1 MTDLQIGS
9 SELLRSGAGAPGRG
23 VSIVVVACMLLVL
36 VVVACVVAPGA
47 IAPHDPGA
55 QDLTLGAGGS
65 TPEHPL
71 GTDKLGQDVLS
82 RVIAG
87 ARTAVVGPI
96 VIAVGAMLIGSLLG
110 TIAGYR
116 GGLVDAVIM
125 RGSDLLYAMPGLL
138 VAIVVIG
145 VVGGSY
151 WLAVGLLL
159 VLSAPYDTRL
169 IRGATL
175 EQRPRPYVEAAQALG
190 LPARTIM
197 FRHIWPNVLPVIVA
211 NTFLTFAV
219 GIVALAALSF
229 LGLGVPPGTADW
241 GRMIADSREQI
252 FTHPVVVLG
261 PAATLGLTAAA
272 VGILGDWMYERL
284 SDRGRAR

>member
-1 MTDLQIGS
+1 VSDLPLGGP
-9 SELLRSGAGAPGRG
+9 ELLETGIGRRRR
-23 VSIVVVACMLLVL
+23 VPIIIAICMLIVL
-36 VVVACVVAPGA
+36 VVTACIVAPGA
-47 IAPHDPGA
+47 IAPHDPHA

-65 TPEHPL
+65 RAGHLL

-96 VIAVGAMLIGSLLG
+96 VIAIGAMLIGSLVG

-116 GGLVDAVIM
+116 GGLVDATIM
-125 RGSDLLYAMPGLL
+125 RTADLLYAMPGLL

-145 VVGGSY
+145 VLGGGY

-159 VLSAPYDTRL
+159 VLSAPYDARL

-190 LPARTIM
+190 LPARRIM
-197 FRHIWPNVLPVIVA
+197 FRHIWPNVLPIVVA
-211 NTFLTFAV
+211 NTFLTFAFS
-219 GIVALAALSF
+219 IVSLAALSF
-229 LGLGVPPGTADW
+229 LGLGVSPGTADW

-252 FTHPVVVLG
+252 FEQPIVVLA
-261 PAATLGLTAAA
+261 PATALVITAAA
-272 VGILGDWMYERL
+272 VNLIGDWLYERL

>member
-1 MTDLQIGS
+1 MTEIPLAGP
-9 SELLRSGAGAPGRG
+9 ELLETGIRHRRRLP
-23 VSIVVVACMLLVL
+23 IVIAFCLLIVL
-36 VVVACVVAPGA
+36 VVAACIVAPGL
-47 IAPHDPGA
+47 IAPHDPQA

-65 TPEHPL
+65 SAGHLL

-96 VIAVGAMLIGSLLG
+96 VIAIGAMLIGSLLG

-116 GGLVDAVIM
+116 GGLVDAGIM
-125 RGSDLLYAMPGLL
+125 RTADLLYAMPGLL

-145 VVGGSY
+145 VLGGSY

-159 VLSAPYDTRL
+159 VLSAPYDARL

-190 LPARTIM
+190 LPARTVM
-197 FRHIWPNVLPVIVA
+197 FRHIWPNVLPIVVA
-211 NTFLTFAV
+211 NTFLTFAFS
-219 GIVALAALSF
+219 IVSLAALSF
-229 LGLGVPPGTADW
+229 LGLGVAPGTADW
-241 GRMIADSREQI
+241 GRMIADGREQI
-252 FTHPVVVLG
+252 FEQPVVVLA
-261 PAATLGLTAAA
+261 PAAALVITAAS
-272 VGILGDWMYERL
+272 VNLIGDWVYERL

>member
-1 MTDLQIGS
+1 MTEIPLGGP
-9 SELLRSGAGAPGRG
+9 ELLETGIGRG
-23 VSIVVVACMLLVL
+23 RRVPIIIVACLLIVVAVA
-36 VVVACVVAPGA
+36 ACIVAPGA
-47 IAPHDPGA
+47 IAPHDPQA

-65 TPEHPL
+65 STGHLL

-87 ARTAVVGPI
+87 ARTAVLGPI
-96 VIAVGAMLIGSLLG
+96 VIAIGAMLIGSLVG

-116 GGLVDAVIM
+116 GGLIDATIM
-125 RGSDLLYAMPGLL
+125 RAADLLYAMPGLL

-159 VLSAPYDTRL
+159 VLSAPYDARL

-197 FRHIWPNVLPVIVA
+197 FRHIWPNVLPIVIA
-211 NTFLTFAV
+211 NTFLTFAFS
-219 GIVALAALSF
+219 IVSLAALSF
-229 LGLGVPPGTADW
+229 LGLGVAPGTADW

-252 FTHPVVVLG
+252 FEQPVVVLA
-261 PAATLGLTAAA
+261 PAAALVITAAA
-272 VGILGDWMYERL
+272 VNLIGDWLYERL

>member
-1 MTDLQIGS
+1 M
-9 SELLRSGAGAPGRG
+9 SEIPLGGPEMLETGIDRRRRVPIVIAICLL
-23 VSIVVVACMLLVL
+23 IVL
-36 VVVACVVAPGA
+36 VVAACVVAPGA
-47 IAPHDPGA
+47 IAPHDPSA

-65 TPEHPL
+65 HAGHLL

-87 ARTAVVGPI
+87 ARTAVLGPI

-116 GGLVDAVIM
+116 AGLVDGVIM
-125 RGSDLLYAMPGLL
+125 RTADLLYAMPGLL
-138 VAIVVIG
+138 VAIVVVG
-145 VVGGSY
+145 VLGGGY
-151 WLAVGLLL
+151 WLAVALLL
-159 VLSAPYDTRL
+159 VLSAPYDARL

-197 FRHIWPNVLPVIVA
+197 FRHIWPNVLPLVIA
-211 NTFLTFAV
+211 NTFLTFAFS
-219 GIVALAALSF
+219 IVSLAALSF
-229 LGLGVPPGTADW
+229 LGLGVSPGTADW

-252 FTHPVVVLG
+252 FDQPIVVLA
-261 PAATLGLTAAA
+261 PAAALVITAAA
-272 VGILGDWMYERL
+272 VNLIGDWLYERL